1 MKVSLNRDRYIVLV
15 DSACGP
21 STFWRKQKFLKSPER
36 LIEQDFRLGMN
47 TESSLLVDFLEL
59 RSLWNFTTGKA
70 QTFLAVYKPWQD
82 ETGTSGRYLKLTQ
95 LYSIQPFQQKSRN
108 FFKL

>member
-21 STFWRKQKFLKSPER
+21 STFWRKQKFLKSNVW
-36 LIEQDFRLGMN
+36 LSMILGFGMN

-59 RSLWNFTTGKA
+59 GSLWNFTTGKA
-70 QTFLAVYKPWQD
+70 
-82 ETGTSGRYLKLTQ
+82 
-95 LYSIQPFQQKSRN
+95 
-108 FFKL
+108 